1 MNIHVHMDVGG
12 NTCKGVT
19 QIQLFKTQGKIHTV
33 NKSCHK
39 RVKASQLKTLF
50 SPMAKGEMKQQ
61 FGCLSQQVTQ
71 IAIWLI
77 IQFATMLSLQNKVSI
92 LSGGLTYSSSSRTQ
106 TCLQQSI
113 FHRAGSQKEGGRGQT
128 TKGGL
133 QKEV

>member
-1 MNIHVHMDVGG
+1 MEKSVKSKLLASLFSWTTHHYPTLSQCMNIHVHMDVGG

-19 QIQLFKTQGKIHTV
+19 RIQLFKTQGKIHTV

-77 IQFATMLSLQNKVSI
+77 VQ
-92 LSGGLTYSSSSRTQ
+92 
-106 TCLQQSI
+106 LQQC
-113 FHRAGSQKEGGRGQT
+113 
-128 TKGGL
+128 
-133 QKEV
+133 